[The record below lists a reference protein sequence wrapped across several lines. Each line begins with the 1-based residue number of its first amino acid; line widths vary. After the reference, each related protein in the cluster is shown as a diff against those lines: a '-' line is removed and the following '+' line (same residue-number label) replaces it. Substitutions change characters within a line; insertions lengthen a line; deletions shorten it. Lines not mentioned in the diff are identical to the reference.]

1 MTLKLLETVVLEKN
15 LPEQGLK
22 CGDIGAVVELYE
34 PEGIEVEF
42 VAGSGRTQALVTLRL
57 ADVRPIGDTEILS
70 VRSLSAA

>member
-1 MTLKLLETVVLEKN
+1 MTIKLLETVVLEKN

-34 PEGIEVEF
+34 PDGIEVEF